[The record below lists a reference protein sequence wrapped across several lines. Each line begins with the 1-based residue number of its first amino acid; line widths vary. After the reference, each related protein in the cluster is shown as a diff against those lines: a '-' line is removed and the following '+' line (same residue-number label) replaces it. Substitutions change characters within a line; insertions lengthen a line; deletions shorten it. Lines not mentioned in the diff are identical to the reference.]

1 MKYLGLILLSF
12 LLVILSAE
20 MTVAQSNK
28 KISYQANDIFVD
40 KIGTERVRKLIGNV
54 VFKQESTTVYCDS
67 SYFYRTENIM
77 KAYSNVRIVDEATV
91 ITSKRLIY
99 EGDGRMA
106 RLRDN
111 VIYNNQKN
119 RLFTD
124 VLDYHM
130 DDETASYWEGGKLV
144 DSTNTLTSVS
154 GIFNSKQEY
163 ANFYKN
169 VVLIAPEYTLKTDT
183 LRYNTTTKI
192 AITTGYT
199 EIINKDGTQLFSQGG
214 IFRTEIDQSDFV
226 EGAVETEEY
235 IMVGDN
241 LYFDELRKYY
251 RGQGNVVLTAK
262 EKDVIIV
269 GDDGYYDQENG
280 FAKIYGNAIM
290 KKLIQEDTF
299 YMAADTLLL
308 IEGEF
313 DSLTKI
319 HAYPDIRFFKTNMQ
333 GLADSATYFIADS
346 TLRMYGDPIVWNEK
360 SQITA
365 DTIAIEVTDKNIK
378 KMYLMRNA
386 FMISKDTLDNF
397 NQIKGRFI
405 ETFFKNN
412 NMDFL
417 LVDGNA
423 ESIFY
428 SLEKGDSS
436 LMGMNSV
443 ICGNMRIGFVDNKI
457 SSITAYSDVEG
468 RFIPPHELTSEVERL
483 AGFNWKEEIR
493 PTLQDIFIKNN
504 KKRNSIPTSNEV
516 SRPKPEL
523 RNSPEMSKQKTKM
536 GNSPRN

>member
-1 MKYLGLILLSF
+1 MKYLKFISLNF
-12 LLVILSAE
+12 FLVIFSSELAL
-20 MTVAQSNK
+20 AQSQK
-28 KISYQANDIFVD
+28 KISYQSNDIFVD
-40 KIGTERVRKLIGNV
+40 KIGGERVRRLIGNV
-54 VFKQESTTVYCDS
+54 IFKQESTTVYCDS
-67 SYFYRTENIM
+67 SYFYRSENMM
-77 KAYSNVRIVDEATV
+77 KAFSNVRIVDKATV

-99 EGDGRMA
+99 EGDNRMA
-106 RLRDN
+106 RLRDD
-111 VIYNNQKN
+111 VVYNNQKN
-119 RLFTD
+119 KLYTH

-130 DDETASYWEGGKLV
+130 DDEIASYWEGGKLI
-144 DSTNTLTSVS
+144 DSTNTLTSMS
-154 GIFNSKQEY
+154 GMFNSKQEY
-163 ANFYKN
+163 ANFYTN

-183 LRYNTTTKI
+183 LRYNTTTKV

-199 EIINKDGTQLFSQGG
+199 EIIDNDGTQLFSKGG

-226 EGAVETEEY
+226 KGTVETEEY
-235 IMVGDN
+235 TMTGNN
-241 LYFDELRKYY
+241 LYFDDLKKYY
-251 RGQGNVVLTAK
+251 KGQGNVVLTAK
-262 EKDVIIV
+262 EKNLLIV

-280 FAKIYGNAIM
+280 FAKVYGNAIM
-290 KKLIQEDTF
+290 KKLIEEDTF

-308 IEGEF
+308 IEGEY

-360 SQITA
+360 SQIIA

-386 FMISKDTLDNF
+386 FMISKDTLNNF

-412 NMDFL
+412 NIDYL

-443 ICGNMRIGFVDNKI
+443 ICGNMRIGFEDNKI
-457 SSITAYSDVEG
+457 TSITAYSDVEG
-468 RFIPPHELTSEVERL
+468 RFIPPHELRIEDERL
-483 AGFNWKEEIR
+483 DGFNWQEAIR
-493 PTLQDIFIKNN
+493 PTLQDIFVKNIKS
-504 KKRNSIPTSNEV
+504 RNIAPTANDS
-516 SRPKPEL
+516 SRPKPVL
-523 RNSPEMSKQKTKM
+523 RNSPEMFQQKPKLGKST
-536 GNSPRN
+536 RN